1 MAIHIEIDEADEREL
16 ARIRANLTQ
25 CRQDG
30 AISQTQLA
38 ILARRSDKWINEL
51 EQGIGHP
58 HVFSLQQWAGMFDL
72 RLEPQFQGL
81 ANWAVDDLPHE
92 VLLNW
97 QMSYK
102 ASRPFRAYE
111 WQRVHLVAE
120 LVAFRHAAGV
130 SAAELSRKLGLS
142 VSAVSGW
149 ERDGNDPL
157 ISKVFTYVRALG
169 GSVTF
174 QFIKQADW
182 PYGSTCTETQSW
194 DGQE

>member
-1 MAIHIEIDEADEREL
+1 MAIHLEIDEADEREL
-16 ARIRANLTQ
+16 ERIRTHLVQ
-25 CRQDG
+25 CRHNA
-30 AISQTQLA
+30 AISQNQLSV
-38 ILARRSDKWINEL
+38 LARRSHKWLNEL

-58 HVFSLQQWAGMFDL
+58 HVSSLQQWAGMFDL
-72 RLEPQFQGL
+72 RLEPRFWDLVEWGP
-81 ANWAVDDLPHE
+81 DDIPDE

-97 QMSYK
+97 QMSYR

-120 LVAFRHAAGV
+120 LVAYRYAAGV
-130 SAAELSRKLGLS
+130 SAADLSRKLGLS

-157 ISKVFTYVRALG
+157 VSKVFTYVRALG

-174 QFIKQADW
+174 QFVKQGDW
-182 PYGSTCTETQSW
+182 KYE
-194 DGQE
+194 